1 MSASQNGDTHAGT
14 ANLSVV
20 ISAGAIA
27 ALGSHLTAYALPLY
41 FPARALAEA
50 AWETYVFYSMLSWLF
65 ASTLAGLAAS
75 RIGERRV
82 WAVGLALSAALA
94 AWLIFLPLGH
104 VRPLAAV
111 AVGGL
116 MAGVANGFGWVGSVS
131 LVQRV
136 PRARKGLANGLFLAT
151 FGVAGIVAP
160 VMGRTLIA
168 WSARGEAPAG
178 RDFMPLLVGH
188 GILSL
193 VAGALVILR
202 AERSAGGR
210 DERSEPG
217 GTQRASL
224 SASLRLLRSQH
235 YLALGIPLGVCSG
248 AVFAATNAY
257 RAYRAA
263 APGIALR
270 VGAEDHGWAALMVLA
285 FAMQLVGSVVI
296 SRLAGKKASYYV
308 VALLLAGFA
317 LMSIGSGWAPTAIAF
332 CIFSGLFEIMRQVAR
347 WMETGFI
354 SEHMPEEQRAASIG
368 FTATLSSLGAWG
380 FLAVMRLIQSPDSPG
395 FSTSLPFHLAGAVG
409 LTGAAILLVSGF
421 VSSRNRART
430 KNDGGNCDD

>member
-1 MSASQNGDTHAGT
+1 MARLG
-14 ANLSVV
+14 VV
-20 ISAGAIA
+20 ISAAAIA

-50 AWETYVFYSMLSWLF
+50 AWETYVFYTLLSWVV

-82 WAVGLALSAALA
+82 WAFGLFLSAVAA
-94 AWLIFLPLGH
+94 AWLIFLPFCH

-116 MAGVANGFGWVGSVS
+116 MRGLANGFGWVGGVS
-131 LVQRV
+131 LVQRA

-151 FGVAGIVAP
+151 FAVAGIAAP
-160 VMGRTLIA
+160 VVGRAVVA
-168 WSARGEAPAG
+168 WSARGEAPTG
-178 RDFMPLLVGH
+178 RDFVPLLVGH

-193 VAGALVILR
+193 VAGALVMLR
-202 AERSAGGR
+202 AERPAGADDQSVR
-210 DERSEPG
+210 ETDSRK
-217 GTQRASL
+217 RASL
-224 SASLRLLRSQH
+224 RASLGLLWSRH
-235 YLALGIPLGVCSG
+235 YLALGIPLGLCSG

-263 APGIALR
+263 DPGIALR
-270 VGAEDHGWAALMVLA
+270 VGAEDHGWAALMVLVCI
-285 FAMQLVGSVVI
+285 MQLVGSIVI
-296 SRLAGKKASYYV
+296 LRLAGKKASYYV

-317 LMSIGSGWAPTAIAF
+317 LMSVGSGWAPTAMTF
-332 CIFSGLFEIMRQVAR
+332 CVFSGLFEIMRQVAR

-354 SEHMPEEQRAASIG
+354 SEHMPDEQRAASIG

-380 FLAVMRLIQSPDSPG
+380 FLAVMRLIQSPGSSG
-395 FSTSLPFHLAGAVG
+395 FSTSLPFYLAGAVG

-421 VSSRNRART
+421 VKSRQRART
-430 KNDGGNCDD
+430 KDNGGKRHE